1 VSAFTRMAFGVNKD
15 ILAGA
20 GKSKLVSTVVDSLRG
35 TLRNAQ
41 NDESLAYFY
50 CDRNQSD
57 RRNPVLILNSLV
69 KQLSTSQSCDAIQ
82 PSLVQLHA
90 EKEITG
96 FASNEINIEE
106 SEKILP
112 ELVNVH
118 PQTTIVPDALDECDR
133 RTRGR
138 LIEVL
143 DGLLEQSSK
152 PIKIFISSRP
162 DQDIKDRF
170 DSEPNVRIQATDNQ
184 SDISTFVENK
194 IEKSPEKWRK
204 RISADL
210 RWDIRKTLV
219 EKSNGM

>member
-1 VSAFTRMAFGVNKD
+1 MDSGVNKD
-15 ILAGA
+15 TLAGA
-20 GKSKLVSTVVDSLRG
+20 GKTKLVSTVVDSLRG

-57 RRNPVLILNSLV
+57 RQNPVLILSSFV
-69 KQLSTSQSCDAIQ
+69 KQLSTPQSCDAVQ
-82 PSLVQLHA
+82 PSLVQLYA
-90 EKEITG
+90 EKEKTG
-96 FASNEINIEE
+96 FASNEISIEE
-106 SEKILP
+106 SEKILL
-112 ELVNVH
+112 ELVNIY
-118 PQTTIVPDALDECDR
+118 PQTTLVLDALDECDR

-152 PIKIFISSRP
+152 PVKVFISSRP

-170 DSEPNVRIQATDNQ
+170 DSGPSVGIQATDNQ
-184 SDISTFVENK
+184 VDISTFVDNK

-210 RWDIRKTLV
+210 RGHIRKTLV